1 MRGGAAGGSS
11 SVRYLLRR
19 GAWTVAALLGVSV
32 LIFGLVRLLP
42 GTIVDILAGTEGR
55 LGPAQRAAVLH
66 QFGLDR
72 PLPVQYGLWLWNL
85 IHGNLGWSFRTQQP
99 VGELIA
105 ARLPITIELA
115 VLTIAA
121 VAAIGIPLGI
131 LASVTPSVRVKALAQ
146 IVGLLGLSVPNF
158 WTAVMLIILAS
169 YAFHWLP
176 ALIFTPPWESPWVN
190 AQQMLLPVLSLALGL
205 AAVVVR
211 MTRSS
216 MLEVLGQEY
225 VLVARAKGLRGA
237 TVLLRHGLRNALIPI
252 VTVLG
257 LQSGFLLGGVVIT
270 EQIFGLPGLGWM
282 LLNGVYQRDYPV
294 VQGTVML
301 FAVTFAA
308 VNLAVDMLYTSLDPR
323 IRFE

>member
-1 MRGGAAGGSS
+1 M
-11 SVRYLLRR
+11 RYLLRR
-19 GAWTVAALLGVSV
+19 GAWTVAALLGVSI

-55 LGPAQRAAVLH
+55 LGPDQRAAVLH

-72 PLPVQYGLWLWNL
+72 PVPVQYGLWLWNL
-85 IHGNLGWSFRTQQP
+85 VHGNLGWSFRTQQP

-105 ARLPITIELA
+105 SRLPITIELA
-115 VLTIAA
+115 VLTIAV

-131 LASVTPSVRVKALAQ
+131 LASVTPSARVKALAQ

-158 WTAVMLIILAS
+158 WTAVMLIIVAS

-176 ALIFTPPWESPWVN
+176 ALIFTPPWESPWIN

-225 VLVARAKGLRGA
+225 VKVARAKGLRGI
-237 TVLLRHGLRNALIPI
+237 TVLLRHALRNALIPI
-252 VTVLG
+252 VTILG

>member
-1 MRGGAAGGSS
+1 M
-11 SVRYLLRR
+11 RYLLRR
-19 GAWTVAALLGVSV
+19 GAWTAAALLGVSV

-42 GTIVDILAGTEGR
+42 GTIIDILAGTEGR
-55 LGPAQRAAVLH
+55 LSPAQRAAVLH

-85 IHGNLGWSFRTQQP
+85 VHGNLGWSFRTQQP

-105 ARLPITIELA
+105 SRLPITIELA
-115 VLTIAA
+115 VLTVA
-121 VAAIGIPLGI
+121 VVAVVGIPLGI

-146 IVGLLGLSVPNF
+146 IVGLLGLSVPTF

-176 ALIFTPPWESPWVN
+176 ALIFTPPWVSPWTN
-190 AQQMLLPVLSLALGL
+190 AQQMLLPVLSLAIGL

-216 MLEVLGQEY
+216 MLEVLGEEY
-225 VLVARAKGLRGA
+225 VKVARAKGLRAA
-237 TVLLRHGLRNALIPI
+237 TVLLRHVLRNALIPI
-252 VTVLG
+252 ITVLG

-294 VQGTVML
+294 IQGTVML

-308 VNLAVDMLYTSLDPR
+308 VNLTVDLVYTSLDPR
-323 IRFE
+323 IRYE

>member
-1 MRGGAAGGSS
+1 
-11 SVRYLLRR
+11 
-19 GAWTVAALLGVSV
+19 
-32 LIFGLVRLLP
+32 
-42 GTIVDILAGTEGR
+42 
-55 LGPAQRAAVLH
+55 
-66 QFGLDR
+66 
-72 PLPVQYGLWLWNL
+72 
-85 IHGNLGWSFRTQQP
+85 
-99 VGELIA
+99 
-105 ARLPITIELA
+105 
-115 VLTIAA
+115 VLTIAV
-121 VAAIGIPLGI
+121 VAAVGIPLGI
-131 LASVTPSVRVKALAQ
+131 LASVTPSARVKALAQ

-176 ALIFTPPWESPWVN
+176 ALIFTPPWVSPWIN
-190 AQQMLLPVLSLALGL
+190 AQQMLLPVTSLALGL

-225 VLVARAKGLRGA
+225 VKVARAKGLRGG
-237 TVLLRHGLRNALIPI
+237 TVLLRHALRNALIPI
-252 VTVLG
+252 ITVLG

-308 VNLAVDMLYTSLDPR
+308 VNLAVDLLYTSLDPR
-323 IRFE
+323 IRYE

>member
-1 MRGGAAGGSS
+1 M
-11 SVRYLLRR
+11 RYLLRR
-19 GAWTVAALLGVSV
+19 GAWTAAALLGVSI

-55 LGPAQRAAVLH
+55 LGPEQRAAVLH
-66 QFGLDR
+66 SFGLDR

-85 IHGNLGWSFRTQQP
+85 VHGNLGWSFRTQQP

-115 VLTIAA
+115 VLTIAV
-121 VAAIGIPLGI
+121 VAAVGIPLGI

-158 WTAVMLIILAS
+158 WTAVMLIIVAS

-176 ALIFTPPWESPWVN
+176 ALIFTPPWVSPWTN
-190 AQQMLLPVLSLALGL
+190 AQQMLLPVTSLALGL

-225 VLVARAKGLRGA
+225 VKVARAKGLRGG
-237 TVLLRHGLRNALIPI
+237 TVLLRHALRNALIPI
-252 VTVLG
+252 ITVLG

-301 FAVTFAA
+301 FAATFAA
-308 VNLAVDMLYTSLDPR
+308 VNLAVDLLYTSLDPR
-323 IRFE
+323 IRYE

>member
-1 MRGGAAGGSS
+1 M
-11 SVRYLLRR
+11 RYLLRR
-19 GAWTVAALLGVSV
+19 GAWTVAALLGVSI

-55 LGPAQRAAVLH
+55 LGPEQRAAVLH

-115 VLTIAA
+115 VLTIAV

-176 ALIFTPPWESPWVN
+176 ALIFTPPWESPWIN

-225 VLVARAKGLRGA
+225 VKVARAKGLRAA
-237 TVLLRHGLRNALIPI
+237 TVLLRHALRNALIPI
-252 VTVLG
+252 VTILG

-308 VNLAVDMLYTSLDPR
+308 VNLAVDLLYTSLDPR